1 MFYHYIL
8 GIMYV
13 VLITLYDN
21 NVYTYNTNYMTN
33 TIIQQ
38 TVQQQLQ
45 YIEHSI
51 VEHSRQISIENSKL
65 AILSGI
71 YTFILAGELAVL
83 TFTLQAIRNFLNL
96 LAVISDI
103 SILIDSSTDSIC
115 MLHIDK
121 TIDLTNKLI
130 DIHKRPIDNT
140 LGSDA
145 SIILTAVISS
155 TLTLIN
161 SVIAGIA
168 DIIAA
173 YAFALVAYTGILGQ
187 HIAKNNLDRFIMAET
202 YFNQRKILQQYYTSN
217 NRQYNIDNAVLINIY
232 GLWQS
237 NSITQYK
244 LFNRDITSYI
254 QQYQLLQRFIPYIT
268 VHNVTYKLGLND
280 KTVITSTCHQQQDNV
295 LINCV
300 TQHSNIN
307 TIVYTTTNNQQI
319 VNSFN
324 VTLCYNNICNI
335 HSLMYKQNET
345 KLYDVTS
352 APVVVFNQLL

>member
-1 MFYHYIL
+1 MYI
-8 GIMYV
+8 

-38 TVQQQLQ
+38 TVQEQLQ

-51 VEHSRQISIENSKL
+51 AEHSRQISIENSKL
-65 AILSGI
+65 AILGGI

-83 TFTLQAIRNFLNL
+83 TFTLQAIRSFLNL
-96 LAVISDI
+96 LAVLSDI

-121 TIDLTNKLI
+121 AIDLTNKLI
-130 DIHKRPIDNT
+130 DIHKRPIDNA

-145 SIILTAVISS
+145 SIILTAIISS

-161 SVIAGIA
+161 SVIASIA

-173 YAFALVAYTGILGQ
+173 YAFALVVYTGILGQ

-217 NRQYNIDNAVLINIY
+217 NRQYNAVLINIY

-237 NSITQYK
+237 NSITQYN

-254 QQYQLLQRFIPYIT
+254 QQYQLLQRFIPHIT
-268 VHNVTYKLGLND
+268 VHNVTYKLVLND
-280 KTVITSTCHQQQDNV
+280 STVITQTCHQQKDNL

-300 TQHSNIN
+300 TQHSNTH
-307 TIVYTTTNNQQI
+307 TIVYNTTNNQQI
-319 VNSFN
+319 VNNFH

-335 HSLMYKQNET
+335 HSLMYNHNET
-345 KLYDVTS
+345 TLYDVTS
-352 APVVVFNQLL
+352 DPVVVFNRIL